1 MLGRPEGVSP
11 VPHTRHARA
20 LSHSTSSGRRL
31 SKHASYALRQAQGTS
46 EELRNW
52 LLRGIYRSGWRLAA
66 RLPARLIAVMI
77 SVISWVALRQNGR
90 HVRTLRSNLMQTT
103 GAPVGE
109 ELLRAALASY
119 LRAFYEVLALPD
131 WSETEIRTR
140 VTAVN
145 EAAVRD
151 AHAGPGAVVAL
162 PHSGNWDLAGAWAC
176 VTGMP
181 VTTVAEQ
188 LPDREF
194 ADFVAFREG
203 LGLQVL
209 SHRDPGVLAA
219 LVEAIQRRRVVCLL
233 ADRDLTGTGVPVAWR
248 GSANHHA
255 GRTCDSRPAYRS
267 DPTACGLPVHRARH
281 GDHHRRSGHA
291 PSGTR
296 WLGGH
301 DAGSGRLL
309 CRNHRPAAGGLAHDA
324 TVFR

>member
-1 MLGRPEGVSP
+1 MLGRSEGVSP
-11 VPHTRHARA
+11 VRA
-20 LSHSTSSGRRL
+20 SH
-31 SKHASYALRQAQGTS
+31 ALRQAQGTS
-46 EELRNW
+46 EEFRNW
-52 LLRGIYRSGWRLAA
+52 LLRGIYRGGWRLAA
-66 RLPARLIAVMI
+66 RLPARLIAVII
-77 SVISWVALRQNGR
+77 SVISWLALRHNGR

-109 ELLRAALASY
+109 DLMRAALASY
-119 LRAFYEVLALPD
+119 LRAFYEVLALPN
-131 WSETEIRTR
+131 WSETEIRFR
-140 VTAVN
+140 VTAIN
-145 EAAVRD
+145 EAAVRE
-151 AHAGPGAVVAL
+151 AHAGPGAIVAL

-219 LVEAIQRRRVVCLL
+219 LVEAIRRRRAGLSAGRSGSHGNRRPGGL
-233 ADRDLTGTGVPVAWR
+233 AGLTD
-248 GSANHHA
+248 HHA
-255 GRTCDSRPAYRS
+255 SRPGNSRPAYRS
-267 DPTACGLPVHRARH
+267 DSTASGLPVHRAWH

-291 PSGTR
+291 ASGTR

-301 DAGSGRLL
+301 DAGRRRLL
-309 CRNHRPAAGGLAHDA
+309 RRHDRPAARGLAHDA
-324 TVFR
+324 TVLR

>member
-1 MLGRPEGVSP
+1 MRCSLCL
-11 VPHTRHARA
+11 H
-20 LSHSTSSGRRL
+20 
-31 SKHASYALRQAQGTS
+31 
-46 EELRNW
+46 
-52 LLRGIYRSGWRLAA
+52 
-66 RLPARLIAVMI
+66 
-77 SVISWVALRQNGR
+77 
-90 HVRTLRSNLMQTT
+90 
-103 GAPVGE
+103 
-109 ELLRAALASY
+109 
-119 LRAFYEVLALPD
+119 
-131 WSETEIRTR
+131 WSETEIRCR

-145 EAAVRD
+145 EAAVRE
-151 AHAGPGAVVAL
+151 AHAGPGAIVAL

-248 GSANHHA
+248 GLPITMPA
-255 GRTCDSRPAYRS
+255 GPAILARRTGATLLPAVCQFTERGMVIIIGDRIMPRP
-267 DPTACGLPVHRARH
+267 
-281 GDHHRRSGHA
+281 
-291 PSGTR
+291 GTR

-301 DAGSGRLL
+301 DAGRGRLL
-309 CRNHRPAAGGLAHDA
+309 CRHDRPAARGLAHDA
-324 TVFR
+324 TVLR